1 MLSQKY
7 KREFL
12 RIDRNYEL
20 QSIMHKI
27 VSKEEEIGITVIK
40 WDTENVEDF
49 LKDLKSISPGFVN
62 RSFTFLR
69 NFVSFIGSKEKI
81 EVPEYKLEFGKLY
94 DFIDYNKLLST
105 IITYKQYR
113 HIRDQFRLNLR
124 DKVIFELA
132 WNLLTKEEI
141 KYLKNEDIKF
151 SKSKETGLEIVLL
164 KISDTKV
171 IRIEDPETVIN
182 ISKCMREGHFYVE
195 SKDNR
200 NKMNKLKDTPYLIR
214 ATTNGPK
221 KVPKPGEVLDESI
234 ANPGQSLKDAFE
246 SLNITCPGIDDINM
260 ITLESIRRSKLIYLL
275 APQNEK
281 YFDRQLIMT
290 MLDAGNIESNLYWLK
305 KVARIKYNQMKG
317 E

>member
-171 IRIEDPETVIN
+171 IRIEVPE
-182 ISKCMREGHFYVE
+182 Y
-195 SKDNR
+195 
-200 NKMNKLKDTPYLIR
+200 
-214 ATTNGPK
+214 
-221 KVPKPGEVLDESI
+221 
-234 ANPGQSLKDAFE
+234 
-246 SLNITCPGIDDINM
+246 
-260 ITLESIRRSKLIYLL
+260 
-275 APQNEK
+275 
-281 YFDRQLIMT
+281 
-290 MLDAGNIESNLYWLK
+290 
-305 KVARIKYNQMKG
+305 
-317 E
+317 